1 MSKKAKQQIVK
12 TDAPLSYRS
21 MTPSTRTPRRPTLS
35 IPTRTPPRP
44 SSTSMLVSAHNWI
57 LKSFSRAQYQIPF
70 FPVPISG
77 RAEIGK
83 QDMARISIR
92 FANREPGTSFESP
105 PQFNLV
111 PLGPPAGGKGSF
123 EVDQI
128 RGVPNSQSAREKTL
142 EARLHFRRPDW
153 AENSTFD
160 RRKTRSWWLFLRH
173 DRFRLKSNGSKNSLP
188 TFQGVF

>member
-1 MSKKAKQQIVK
+1 M
-12 TDAPLSYRS
+12 
-21 MTPSTRTPRRPTLS
+21 
-35 IPTRTPPRP
+35 
-44 SSTSMLVSAHNWI
+44 
-57 LKSFSRAQYQIPF
+57 
-70 FPVPISG
+70 PISG

-128 RGVPNSQSAREKTL
+128 RGVPNSRSAREKHSKL
-142 EARLHFRRPDW
+142 DFIFEGRSEQKILPSIGGKRGLDGFFSVMIGSDFSLMVRKIVSRLSKVCFRE
-153 AENSTFD
+153 ENDQRVWFCLKIGPLPFS
-160 RRKTRSWWLFLRH
+160 RFL
-173 DRFRLKSNGSKNSLP
+173 LSLP
-188 TFQGVF
+188 WKFSELNIFLQTF